1 MKAVSA
7 EIKRGAA
14 DPGLPAPQA
23 EVAAPEAVFGG
34 VSAEELLTDRLAV
47 EAQPA
52 MAEMM
57 ARIEAMV
64 QAAQDMDELR
74 EMFLAAYPR
83 LDAARLTDVLALGL
97 LAAQGAARAEVAD
110 QDG

>member
-1 MKAVSA
+1 
-7 EIKRGAA
+7 
-14 DPGLPAPQA
+14 
-23 EVAAPEAVFGG
+23 
-34 VSAEELLTDRLAV
+34 
-47 EAQPA
+47 
-52 MAEMM
+52 MM

>member
-34 VSAEELLTDRLAV
+34 VSAEELLTNRLAV

-74 EMFLAAYPR
+74 EMFLAAFPK
-83 LDAARLTDVLALGL
+83 LDASRLTDVLALGL
-97 LAAQGAARAEVAD
+97 LAAEGAARAEVAD
-110 QDG
+110 LDG